1 MAKRKN
7 FDNKK
12 TTDEARKIYQA
23 KAFMDSSLDEEEQM
37 FEKHSGVFVPME
49 NQDKYRAQLI
59 EAARKN
65 VETRKAKRPIT
76 INLDSTAIGY
86 FKDLAQETGISY
98 QNLIN
103 LYLLQCAKEKK
114 RIEFI

>member
-1 MAKRKN
+1 MEQKQRELKN
-7 FDNKK
+7 QPLK
-12 TTDEARKIYQA
+12 ES

-37 FEKHSGVFVPME
+37 FEKHSSDFVPME

-76 INLDSTAIGY
+76 INLESTANGY

-103 LYLLQCAKEKK
+103 VYLLQCAKEKK

>member
-1 MAKRKN
+1 MAKSKN
-7 FDNKK
+7 FDFKK
-12 TTDEARKIYQA
+12 STDEARKIYRE
-23 KAFMDSSLDEEEQM
+23 KAFMDDSLDEEEQM
-37 FEKHSGVFVPME
+37 YEKYSGVFIPMD
-49 NQDKYRAQLI
+49 NQNKYRAQLI

-65 VETRKAKRPIT
+65 VEIRRAKRPIT
-76 INLDSTAIGY
+76 INLDSDAIGY
-86 FKDLAQETGISY
+86 FKELAQETGISY

>member
-1 MAKRKN
+1 MEQKQRELKN
-7 FDNKK
+7 QSLK
-12 TTDEARKIYQA
+12 ES
-23 KAFMDSSLDEEEQM
+23 KAFMDSSLDEEEQL
-37 FEKHSGVFVPME
+37 FEKYSSDFVPMG

>member
-1 MAKRKN
+1 MEQKQRELKN
-7 FDNKK
+7 QSLKESKVF
-12 TTDEARKIYQA
+12 I
-23 KAFMDSSLDEEEQM
+23 DSSLDEEEQL
-37 FEKHSGVFVPME
+37 FEKYSSDFVPME
-49 NQDKYRAQLI
+49 NQDKYRAQLM

-65 VETRKAKRPIT
+65 VEARKAKRPIT